1 MPSKKILILAIML
14 SLTSHMA
21 MLSLTGFID
30 MQGKS
35 PREEVVTVHLKDP
48 PEEMDK
54 KSETKEEPKANRQSI
69 EKGADYYSTVQEEDT
84 VDIGSVNNRYKSYLS
99 KIKKK
104 FENTWTY
111 PQSAFEREEEGVTV
125 LKFSINKNGALIA
138 TRILTSSGFK
148 SLDQGALHVVQ
159 SAAPYDPFPREFD
172 LSRLHIIARFHY
184 KLAE

>member
-48 PEEMDK
+48 PEDMDK
-54 KSETKEEPKANRQSI
+54 KSETKEEPKADRPSV
-69 EKGADYYSTVQEEDT
+69 EKRADY
-84 VDIGSVNNRYKSYLS
+84 K
-99 KIKKK
+99 KI
-104 FENTWTY
+104 ENIWKY

-125 LKFSINKNGALIA
+125 LKFSINKSGALIA
-138 TRILTSSGFK
+138 TRIMTSSGFK
-148 SLDQGALHVVQ
+148 SLDQDALHVVQ
-159 SAAPYDPFPREFD
+159 LAAPYDSFPKEFD
-172 LSRLHIIARFHY
+172 LSRLHIIARFQY

>member
-1 MPSKKILILAIML
+1 MPSKKILILAIMI
-14 SLTSHMA
+14 SLTSHIA

-48 PEEMDK
+48 PEDMDK
-54 KSETKEEPKANRQSI
+54 KSETKEEPKADRPSV
-69 EKGADYYSTVQEEDT
+69 EKRADYYSTVQEEDT
-84 VDIGSVNNRYKSYLS
+84 VDLGSVDDRYKSYLS

-104 FENTWTY
+104 IENIWKY

-159 SAAPYDPFPREFD
+159 SAAPYDSFPREFD
-172 LSRLHIIARFHY
+172 LSRLHIVARFQY